1 VAYWFVQI
9 LNGVSLA
16 MLLFLVAAGLSV
28 VMGLMRIVNVAH
40 GSFYLVGA
48 YLGLTVLTRSQNNYL
63 AALVVAGVGV
73 ALLGLLTYMFF
84 SRVGQEGESATSVE
98 LHQIL
103 LGFGVI
109 LIIADLV
116 LSIWGGTPK
125 ILSEPQ
131 LLRGSVQ
138 WGTITYPTFRLFVI
152 VIGLL
157 LAIAL
162 WLLVE
167 RTRLGAIV
175 RAGVSDVEMVE
186 GLGINIA
193 LVFVSVF
200 VLGAFLA
207 GLSGVLGGPI
217 LGASPGREFDVLL
230 LALAVAIIGGI
241 GSLEGAFVGALV
253 VGLIDSLG
261 RAIAPEF
268 GMFTVFAPMAL
279 VLILRPQGL
288 LGARQ

>member
-1 VAYWFVQI
+1 MAYWFVQI

>member
-1 VAYWFVQI
+1 VAYWLVQV
-9 LNGVSLA
+9 LNGLSLA

-48 YLGLTVLTRSQNNYL
+48 YVGLTMLTRFQNYF
-63 AALVVAGVGV
+63 AALIVAGVSV
-73 ALLGLLTYMFF
+73 ALLGLITYALF
-84 SRVGQEGESATSVE
+84 SRVNRAGESSTSVE

-103 LGFGVI
+103 LGFGII
-109 LIIADLV
+109 LIVADLA
-116 LSIWGGTPK
+116 LSIWGGIPR
-125 ILSEPQ
+125 ILAEPQ
-131 LLRGSVQ
+131 FFRGSVQ
-138 WGTITYPTFRLFVI
+138 WGPVTYPTFRLFVI
-152 VIGLL
+152 VVGLL
-157 LAIAL
+157 LAGGL

-175 RAGVSDVEMVE
+175 RAGVNDAEMVQ
-186 GLGINIA
+186 GLGINIV

-207 GLSGVLGGPI
+207 GVSGVLGGPI
-217 LGASPGREFDVLL
+217 LGASPGGEFQVLL
-230 LALAVAIIGGI
+230 LALAVAIIGGM

-261 RAIAPEF
+261 RSIAPEF
-268 GMFTVFAPMAL
+268 GMFTIFAPMAAVL
-279 VLILRPQGL
+279 VLRPQGL
-288 LGARQ
+288 LGGRQ